1 MRAAVGNL
9 VLQLVLRDFRSRYK
23 QTFFGGLWIVG
34 RPLLELGVFTIV
46 FGTFLRVPTGGVSYP
61 VFAFIGIVL
70 WGFFSGG
77 LSRATRSI
85 TAHSDLVASA
95 PIPTIAIP
103 LAALLSTLIDTLLAA
118 VVLGGFYLYGGGTI
132 TWSAVWL
139 LPISLILAGLVCG
152 AALLGAALHVFY
164 RDVGHLVD
172 LTLRV
177 LLLLTPVAY
186 SRDTVPPNYRAL
198 YDLNPL
204 VALFEGARTALLK
217 GTAPDLVSLLY
228 PSGVALVVL
237 VAGVIVFRRT
247 APLFAESV

>member
-46 FGTFLRVPTGGVSYP
+46 FGTILRVPTGGVPYP
-61 VFAFIGIVL
+61 VFAFSGIVL
-70 WGFFSGG
+70 WSFFSGG

-85 TAHSDLVASA
+85 TAASNLVASA
-95 PIPTIAIP
+95 PIPAIAIP
-103 LAALLSTLIDTLLAA
+103 LAALVAALIDTLLSAL
-118 VVLGGFYLYGGGTI
+118 VLGIFYLYGGGTI
-132 TWSAVWL
+132 TWSALWL
-139 LPISLILAGLVCG
+139 LPIGLILALLVSG
-152 AALLGAALHVFY
+152 ASLLGAALHVFY

-172 LTLRV
+172 LALRV

-186 SRDTVPPNYRAL
+186 ARDTVPPKLRAL

-204 VALFEGARTALLK
+204 VALFEGARTALLNR
-217 GTAPDLVSLLY
+217 TAPDLVSLLY
-228 PSGVALVVL
+228 PVAVALLVL
-237 VAGVIVFRRT
+237 VAGVLVFRRT
-247 APLFAESV
+247 TPLFAESV